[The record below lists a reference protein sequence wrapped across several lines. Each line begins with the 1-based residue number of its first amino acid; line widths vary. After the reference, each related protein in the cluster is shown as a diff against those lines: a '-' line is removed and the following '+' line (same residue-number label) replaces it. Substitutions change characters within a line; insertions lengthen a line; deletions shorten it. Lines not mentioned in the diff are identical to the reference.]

1 MGFNLYDLWVS
12 DVYVM
17 GLGYILGKKGQN
29 FCIGYGFWPIFA
41 VVVMGFKLL

>member
-17 GLGYILGKKGQN
+17 GVGQILGKKAK
-29 FCIGYGFWPIFA
+29 IF
-41 VVVMGFKLL
+41 VQVMGFD